1 MGERLSLT
9 YGEEVSEVSRLAK
22 KPLEIPKGVE
32 VKIEDGYVRVKGPK
46 GELRQEILPYT
57 KVEIEDE
64 KVWVRPKE
72 EDIRRKADWNKVKM
86 FQGTMWALIRNMI
99 HGVSQGYR
107 KELEIVGIGYRA
119 QMQGTK
125 VSLQLGYAHPI
136 VLEPPEG
143 VKVEVPA
150 PNRIIVSGIDKQKVG
165 QFAAEI
171 RSWKPPNIYTGKG
184 IRYVGEVVRQK
195 QGKKA

>member
-1 MGERLSLT
+1 LGERLSLT

-86 FQGTMWALIRNMI
+86 FRN
-99 HGVSQGYR
+99 HVGFD
-107 KELEIVGIGYRA
+107 KEHDTRRFSRVQKRA
-119 QMQGTK
+119 
-125 VSLQLGYAHPI
+125 
-136 VLEPPEG
+136 
-143 VKVEVPA
+143 
-150 PNRIIVSGIDKQKVG
+150 
-165 QFAAEI
+165 
-171 RSWKPPNIYTGKG
+171 
-184 IRYVGEVVRQK
+184 
-195 QGKKA
+195 